1 MKSWLASLGII
12 LVLSTRLES
21 VQAADAVMCV
31 NCSSEVTQL
40 ASKLT
45 MLKQL
50 ATQAQQLKAQLNQ
63 YQNMVMNTKGVSNQ
77 LWGNALG
84 DLQKVNSIIQQS
96 RALAYSAKNL
106 DTQFAQRYQGYNGYV
121 AGRTN
126 STNKYNQWSQEGH
139 DNALYALKAAGA
151 QNVSL
156 QDENALMAQIQSMAG
171 SATGR
176 MQALQLG
183 NMMASQNIQQ
193 IQKLR
198 QLVMTQIQME
208 ANYYQMQQDKADAM
222 QAEHQRFIN
231 NASTVP
237 SNDGR
242 KF

>member
-1 MKSWLASLGII
+1 MKSWLVSLGVFLALI
-12 LVLSTRLES
+12 TTFES
-21 VQAADAVMCV
+21 AQAADAVMCV

-50 ATQAQQLKAQLNQ
+50 STQAQQLQAQLNQ
-63 YQNMVMNTKGVSNQ
+63 YQNMVTNTKGISNQ

-84 DLQKVNSIIQQS
+84 DLQKVNSLIQQS

-106 DTQFAQRYQGYNGYV
+106 DTQFAQRYQGYKNYV
-121 AGRTN
+121 AGRMN
-126 STNKYNQWSQEGH
+126 SADKYSQWSQEGS

-151 QNVSL
+151 QNASL
-156 QDENALMAQIQSMAG
+156 QNENALMAQIQSMAG
-171 SATGR
+171 SASGR

-198 QLVMTQIQME
+198 QLVMTQIQIE

-222 QAEHQRFIN
+222 QAEHQRFV
-231 NASTVP
+231 NAPTVSS
-237 SNDGR
+237 SNGR